1 MGPQGT
7 LYGSSS
13 TSGNIKIITKKPDT
27 SSIDYGVDVEKE
39 MAEFLIKNLKNYV
52 EEAKIF
58 QCVVQT

>member
-1 MGPQGT
+1 
-7 LYGSSS
+7 
-13 TSGNIKIITKKPDT
+13 
-27 SSIDYGVDVEKE
+27 